1 MSVEELSAELEL
13 ERDDL
18 AEECETRA
26 ACERKVRFIYFEL
39 RIVQKLRTYTV
50 GDKSLKFI
58 NLQRK

>member
-39 RIVQKLRTYTV
+39 RIVQKLRT
-50 GDKSLKFI
+50 
-58 NLQRK
+58 

>member
-26 ACERKVRFIYFEL
+26 ACERKVHSYLI
-39 RIVQKLRTYTV
+39 IVADAVSVNFSGRC
-50 GDKSLKFI
+50 KF
-58 NLQRK
+58 LQI